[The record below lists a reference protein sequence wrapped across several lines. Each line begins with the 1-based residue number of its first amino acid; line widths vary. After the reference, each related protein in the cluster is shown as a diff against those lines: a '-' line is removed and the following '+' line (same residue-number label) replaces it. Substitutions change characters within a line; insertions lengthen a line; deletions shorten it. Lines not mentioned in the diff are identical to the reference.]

1 MGRILDQEYFHFSLE
16 ISTRKLWGILF
27 LNRLVIS
34 TSPYNHLLIAHL
46 AVVCT
51 QSRAEVVQFGR
62 DAQRSLKS
70 AQRTLAQQKEAAKP
84 QRSAAA
90 ATAAVRANVVAA
102 TNALSGRAKTGMD
115 V

>member
-1 MGRILDQEYFHFSLE
+1 M
-16 ISTRKLWGILF
+16 
-27 LNRLVIS
+27 
-34 TSPYNHLLIAHL
+34 
-46 AVVCT
+46 VVRART

-84 QRSAAA
+84 QRSLTAAA
-90 ATAAVRANVVAA
+90 AVRTNVVAA
-102 TNALSGRAKTGMD
+102 TNALSGRGKTGMD